1 MICVKYASVNS
12 DSARVIC
19 MEAFH
24 FPLSIWHNPDNSELP
39 AGKMPI
45 DSPMQRP
52 APWDAGLYV
61 SRLYYASA
69 GASTVTLCS
78 CISFSAIRSSIV
90 SLVRISSST
99 VMVS

>member
-1 MICVKYASVNS
+1 MGEWGIKSTGVALPFS
-12 DSARVIC
+12 I
-19 MEAFH
+19 FH
-24 FPLSIWHNPDNSELP
+24 SQFGIAE
-39 AGKMPI
+39 
-45 DSPMQRP
+45 RP
-52 APWDAGLYV
+52 APWDAGLCV